1 MKKILTYLSAP
12 ADIAPLAVFRALFG
26 AMMAASVVRFW
37 ANGWIQDMY
46 ITPKYFFTYY
56 GFEWVRPLDET
67 GMYLLFGAMF
77 LSAIGIMLGSFYRFS
92 AVAFFLTFTYVE
104 LIDKTNY
111 LNHYYFV
118 SIIAFLL
125 TLVPANR
132 AFSLDAFLKPSLK
145 TDLVPRWTVDIF
157 KLQLGL
163 VYFFAG
169 VAKLHPDWLI
179 DAMPLRIWLPAK
191 AHLPL
196 IGQFLDYAWVAYAFS
211 WFGAVYDL
219 TIPFFL
225 LKKQTRPYAYV
236 AVVSFHVMTRVLFPI
251 GMFPFIMIISTLI
264 YFSSDF
270 HRKII
275 EYTTRVFKSIFKAYF
290 INKNSFKSPPYQG
303 GQRGISPDAESPF
316 VPLKKGDKSV
326 GFKSRFQ
333 PIILSI
339 LAAHFVLQLALPFRY
354 ALYPGNLFWTEQGFR
369 FSWRVMLMEKYGNV
383 TFHIRDK
390 ATGRAGEAMNLDY
403 LTPQQEKMMA
413 SQPDMILQ
421 FAHFLKGEYAKKGI
435 GAEVRAEGYA
445 TLNGRGSRPFIN
457 PDVDLTQERESFK
470 NKKWVLPF
478 TEPNHHASR

>member
-1 MKKILTYLSAP
+1 MKKIHTYLQSP

-37 ANGWIQDMY
+37 ANGWIEDMY

-56 GFEWVRPLDET
+56 GFEWVQPLGET
-67 GMYLLFGAMF
+67 GMYMIFGAMF

-92 AVAFFLTFTYVE
+92 AIVFFLTFTYVE

-132 AFSLDAFLKPSLK
+132 AFSIDTLLKPSLK
-145 TDLVPRWTVDIF
+145 IDLVPRWTIDIF

-169 VAKLHPDWLI
+169 IAKLHPDWLFN
-179 DAMPLRIWLPAK
+179 AMPLRIWLPAK

-196 IGQFLDYAWVAYAFS
+196 IGQFLEYAWVAYAFS
-211 WFGAVYDL
+211 WFGAMYDL
-219 TIPFFL
+219 MIPFFL
-225 LKKQTRPYAYV
+225 LKKQTRSYAYV
-236 AVVSFHVMTRVLFPI
+236 AVVVFHVMTWVLFPI

-264 YFSSDF
+264 YFSADF
-270 HRKII
+270 HSRVIDNS
-275 EYTTRVFKSIFKAYF
+275 TRVFKWIFKAYF
-290 INKNSFKSPPYQG
+290 ITENSFKNSMPNP
-303 GQRGISPDAESPF
+303 
-316 VPLKKGDKSV
+316 V
-326 GFKSRFQ
+326 FKSRFQ
-333 PIILSI
+333 PVILSI
-339 LAAHFVLQLALPFRY
+339 LAVHFVLQIALPFRY

-390 ATGRAGEAMNLDY
+390 ATGRAGEAMNSDY

-435 GAEVRAEGYA
+435 DAEVRAEAYA

>member
-1 MKKILTYLSAP
+1 VKKILTYLSAP
-12 ADIAPLAVFRALFG
+12 ADIAPLTVFRALFG

-37 ANGWIQDMY
+37 ANGWIEDMY

-56 GFEWVRPLDET
+56 GFEWVRPLGET

-77 LSAIGIMLGSFYRFS
+77 LSAIGIMLGSFYRVS
-92 AVAFFLTFTYVE
+92 AIAFFLTFTYVE

-132 AFSLDAFLKPSLK
+132 AFSVDALLKPSLK
-145 TDLVPRWTVDIF
+145 TDTVPRWTIDIF

-169 VAKLHPDWLI
+169 VAKLHPDWLF

-196 IGQFLDYAWVAYAFS
+196 IGQFLNYAWVAYAFS
-211 WFGAVYDL
+211 WFGMLYDL

-236 AVVSFHVMTRVLFPI
+236 AVVVFHVMTRVLFPI

-264 YFSSDF
+264 YFSVDF

-275 EYTTRVFKSIFKAYF
+275 ENSTRVFKRIFKAYF
-290 INKNSFKSPPYQG
+290 ITENSFKNSTPNP
-303 GQRGISPDAESPF
+303 
-316 VPLKKGDKSV
+316 V
-326 GFKSRFQ
+326 FKSRLQ
-333 PIILSI
+333 PVILSI
-339 LAAHFVLQLALPFRY
+339 LAVHFVLQFALPFRY

-383 TFHIRDK
+383 TFHIYDK
-390 ATGRAGEAMNLDY
+390 KTGRAGEAMNSDY

-435 GAEVRAEGYA
+435 DAEVRAESYA

-457 PDVDLTQERESFK
+457 PDVDLTQETESFK
-470 NKKWVLPF
+470 NKNWVLPF
-478 TEPNHHASR
+478 TGPNHHASR